1 MLTRHGWTGEDCTA
15 VEGDRAI
22 HVDGEDHGEL
32 LSTNQVVAL
41 SATLI
46 LSAVLS
52 WCQSPLVH
60 WVPRRLLS
68 FLSSTQ
74 YMILLTVEV

>member
-32 LSTNQVVAL
+32 LSTKSGCRVVGHTNFISCAIL
-41 SATLI
+41 VSVTTGPLGAT
-46 LSAVLS
+46 S
-52 WCQSPLVH
+52 
-60 WVPRRLLS
+60 
-68 FLSSTQ
+68 
-74 YMILLTVEV
+74 LTVIPE